1 MTSADS
7 FIYVGLAGDTGP
19 GYTVQSG
26 LYRSRGGESPWERI
40 GDGLPPAP
48 EVRAIVVHPT
58 QPGTVF
64 VGTQAGVYR
73 SRDHGDHWTRLDAPA
88 PGLAVWSLLVHPRD
102 PDTVLAGYEP
112 AAICRST
119 DGGASWRSVPLG
131 VTFPDIT
138 VRPDPRPKRI
148 TGIAVDPSRG
158 DEIYASVEVG
168 GLLRSL
174 DGGGT
179 WECVT
184 EGLYVVDDAVD
195 LHGVVVSPGRPRT
208 VNIIGRIGMF
218 RSEDGGARWQHVP
231 VPPLTLRG
239 TYCRKLTVAPDDPG
253 TFYLG
258 AGTDFDGDEGVLF
271 RSQDDGRTWRRLDLG
286 TKPRSTLFGVAVDPR
301 APAHIYCAS
310 KGGEVFGSRDR
321 GATWRAH
328 PLPAGATQ
336 AYALAVG

>member
-1 MTSADS
+1 MASADS
-7 FIYVGLAGDTGP
+7 FVYVGLAGDTGP
-19 GYTVQSG
+19 GYTVRSG

-40 GDGLPPAP
+40 DEGLLPAP
-48 EVRAIVVHPT
+48 EVRAIAVHPT
-58 QPGTVF
+58 HPGTVF

-73 SRDHGDHWTRLDAPA
+73 SQDQGEHWTRLDAPA
-88 PGLAVWSLLVHPRD
+88 PGLAVWSLAFHPRD

-112 AAICRST
+112 AAICRSN
-119 DGGASWRSVPLG
+119 DGGASWRSVPLD
-131 VTFPDIT
+131 VTFPDVT
-138 VRPDPRPKRI
+138 VGPAPRPKRV
-148 TGIAVDPSRG
+148 TGIAVDPGRT
-158 DEIYASVEVG
+158 EELYASIEVG

-174 DGGGT
+174 DGGGS

-195 LHGVVVSPGRPRT
+195 LHGVVVSPDRPRT

-218 RSEDGGARWQHVP
+218 RSEDGGAHWRHVP

-239 TYCRKLTVAPDDPG
+239 TYCRTLTVAPDDPA

-271 RSQDDGRTWRRLDLG
+271 RSQDHGRTWRRLDLG
-286 TKPRSTLFGVAVDPR
+286 AKPRSTLFGVAVDPR
-301 APAHIYCAS
+301 APARLYCAS
-310 KGGEVFGSRDR
+310 KGGEVFGSRDH

-328 PLPAGATQ
+328 PLPTGATQ